1 MATPEERRKELRRNP
16 TNYLA
21 RANMGKYRAYLRNKL
36 KSNKN
41 IDENK
46 VDVKLVNGKP
56 SVVMNANKNDVFGLK
71 TKPIERKNIKE
82 EKSELDPRARKLLDK
97 EITKVIRDSEG
108 TATIRK
114 NSNPPKF
121 ETKKLTRKQIRNMT
135 LAERQEYNRQRRENK
150 TDTSTQTES
159 GAKGRKERRG
169 TSEKSKGITASDAL
183 TIGSMVLGVGLGGL
197 AGRYILKKG
206 GQLFVKT
213 KTGQRAVKKGTKL
226 YKTVVDKIKKKETK
240 TQQPT
245 PRKQPT
251 VIKQESKKQKL
262 TAADKM
268 RIEEANR
275 RRGKGFLEK
284 KDKGG
289 VKKQTREKLDKEKS
303 KRGYDET
310 VATSRQMY
318 DDINKIAKKEGVDGS
333 KVIDKARKVFR
344 DKYANKGIAKKGKS
358 KETRTQYLS
367 EIDARQ
373 YQKMKPELRKI
384 VDELKNTKPTPKE
397 KGASLL
403 KQRSINKQKQT
414 KQGERKVAQPKTTVQ
429 RFKEINE
436 RFRSSAKK
444 INMSRG
450 KRLKADQLRQK
461 MNKILTNPKISEAM
475 KKDQLEKYIKQ
486 LSKVYNI

>member
-150 TDTSTQTES
+150 TDTSTQTKS

-169 TSEKSKGITASDAL
+169 TPERSKGITASDAL

-251 VIKQESKKQKL
+251 VIKQESKKQNL

-275 RRGKGFLEK
+275 RKGRGFLEK
-284 KDKGG
+284 KDRGG

-303 KRGYDET
+303 TRGYDET

>member
-1 MATPEERRKELRRNP
+1 MATPEERRKELKRNP

-46 VDVKLVNGKP
+46 VDVKLVDGKP
-56 SVVMNANKNDVFGLK
+56 SVVMKANKNDVFGLK
-71 TKPIERKNIKE
+71 TTPIVKKNIKE
-82 EKSELDPRARKLLDK
+82 EKPQLDSDARKLLDK
-97 EITKVIRDSEG
+97 EITKIIRDSEG
-108 TATIRK
+108 TATIQK
-114 NSNPPKF
+114 NSNPPKSK
-121 ETKKLTRKQIRNMT
+121 TKKLTRKQIRNMT

-150 TDTSTQTES
+150 KDTSTQTES
-159 GAKGRKERRG
+159 GAKGRKDRRG

-183 TIGSMVLGVGLGGL
+183 TIGSLVLGGGAVGL
-197 AGRYILKKG
+197 AGRYLLKKG

-226 YKTVVDKIKKKETK
+226 YKTVVNKIKKKETK
-240 TQQPT
+240 
-245 PRKQPT
+245 KQPT
-251 VIKQESKKQKL
+251 VIKQESKKQNL

-275 RRGKGFLEK
+275 RKGRGFLEK

-384 VDELKNTKPTPKE
+384 VDELKNTKPTAKE

-429 RFKEINE
+429 RFKEINQ

-444 INMSRG
+444 INMSKG

-461 MNKILTNPKISEAM
+461 MNKVLANPKISKAT